1 MEKTSVQV
9 ELSSYL
15 GKLLRDHFGKGPS
28 SVYVS
33 INKPFITMHIRD
45 FLAPMER
52 VLIDQGKWLK
62 VEELRDHLMEEL
74 LPEIKAT
81 LQTMLD
87 IEIAEMYYDWTLEN
101 RSGMI
106 LAVLKGADHE
116 LKDYPEKDLIQSET
130 AVISEMAEKV
140 PERID
145 SCFLNNRTLLIRRD
159 GILVRIEK
167 ELIKNGF
174 EEALRLSKK
183 GLEKRLLKHSEINTI
198 LDGKAT
204 DLFVDWDFAQ
214 DKSYI
219 IFVL

>member
-1 MEKTSVQV
+1 MEKTSIQV
-9 ELSSYL
+9 ELASYL

-33 INKPFITMHIRD
+33 VNKPFITMHIRD
-45 FLAPMER
+45 FIAPMER
-52 VLIDQGKWLK
+52 VLIDQGKLLK

-81 LQTMLD
+81 VQTMLGVN
-87 IEIAEMYYDWTLEN
+87 ISEMYYDWSLEN

-106 LAVLKGADHE
+106 LSVLSESDHQ
-116 LKDYPEKDLIQSET
+116 LKDYPQKEAIQQET

-140 PERID
+140 PAHID

-167 ELIKNGF
+167 ELIVNGF

-183 GLEKRLLKHSEINTI
+183 RS
-198 LDGKAT
+198 GKA
-204 DLFVDWDFAQ
+204 
-214 DKSYI
+214 I
-219 IFVL
+219 IETQ